1 MSLLEVRDLRVR
13 YGRIPVV
20 HGVDLTVDEASVVG
34 LLGANGA
41 GKSTIMRSLL
51 GQRTATGEV
60 WFDGERIDGLAPHRI
75 AERGVA
81 LVPEGRLVFATLTV
95 EKNLRMGSYPLGR
108 KANWRSRA
116 DLDPVLELF
125 PELERFLG
133 MRAGV
138 LSGGQQQ
145 MLAIGRALMA
155 RPRLLVMD
163 EPSLGLA
170 PLVIERIYEAVRS
183 LRDGNTAI
191 LLAEQNARLALR
203 CVDEAYVL
211 QSGLVVEQGPA
222 DRLRTSRRIEEI
234 YLGGTVSAAA
244 GNSEDESAEPTP
256 REPMEATK

>member
-1 MSLLEVRDLRVR
+1 MLEIKDLKVR

-20 HGVDLTVDEASVVG
+20 HGVDLAIEEGSVVG

-41 GKSTIMRSLL
+41 GKTTIMRSIL
-51 GQRTATGEV
+51 GQRTATGEIR
-60 WFDGERIDGLAPHRI
+60 FAGERIDGLAAHKI
-75 AERGVA
+75 AARGIA

-133 MRAGV
+133 TRAGV

-145 MLAIGRALMA
+145 MVALGRALMS

-170 PLVIERIYEAVRS
+170 PLVIERIYEAIGR
-183 LRDGNTAI
+183 LRAGNTAI

-203 CVDEAYVL
+203 CVDHAYVL
-211 QSGLVVEQGPA
+211 QSGVVVEDGPA
-222 DRLRTSRRIEEI
+222 ETLRTSRRIEEI
-234 YLGGTVSAAA
+234 YLGGTVSTPDT
-244 GNSEDESAEPTP
+244 EDAERSP
-256 REPMEATK
+256 REAMEATT